1 MSYSCSHSQN
11 VVWGPKFVKCP
22 IYLLEKKKNTLK
34 KKKRKEGEEYIEYIP
49 SRNLM
54 VSKGAKYILF

>member
-1 MSYSCSHSQN
+1 MLAFPECGM
-11 VVWGPKFVKCP
+11 GPKICEVSNIFVG
-22 IYLLEKKKNTLK
+22 KKKEYIKK